1 MAGMHVKSFESHDE
15 IRPFEGKGKADVR
28 TW

>member
-1 MAGMHVKSFESHDE
+1 MHVKSFESHDE